1 MADLSF
7 NNLTSA
13 EKEELALC
21 GITTAEQ
28 LQRCSAET
36 LWHDLEHLK
45 EFFPNR
51 VPVLTEKR
59 VQEICSD
66 NVEEEEETSP
76 ISDFRL
82 QPTDHLPVTQFK
94 RKRNLRAE
102 LEGGRK
108 NPSAHEK
115 LNRMHGLSKH
125 FHAIHCSHPWRVYL
139 GAFATLL
146 LLIPF
151 FALLT
156 IPAMLLTGDLNSGKP
171 IYFAAAFMV
180 LVLPWLLIA
189 RNAQCSVCHIPLY
202 RFGDYPH
209 NREAHHLP
217 ILGYTITMALHII
230 FLFWFR
236 CPACGTP
243 MKLFSRSR
251 SHHHHH

>member
-1 MADLSF
+1 MVDISF
-7 NNLTSA
+7 NNLTTA

-21 GITTAEQ
+21 GITNAEQ
-28 LQRCSAET
+28 LHRCSAET
-36 LWHDLEHLK
+36 LWQDLEQLK

-51 VPVLTEKR
+51 IPVLTKAR
-59 VQEICSD
+59 VQSICADSI
-66 NVEEEEETSP
+66 EEEEAESP

-102 LEGGRK
+102 LEREK
-108 NPSAHEK
+108 KAPSHHEK
-115 LNRMHGLSKH
+115 LNRAHGLSKH
-125 FHAIHCSHPWRVYL
+125 FHAIHCSHPWRVYI
-139 GAFATLL
+139 GAIATLL

-156 IPAMLLTGDLNSGKP
+156 IPAMLLTGDLTSGQP
-171 IYFAAAFMV
+171 IYYAAAFLV

-189 RNAQCSVCHIPLY
+189 RGAQCGVCHIPLY
-202 RFGDYPH
+202 RFGNYSH
-209 NREAHHLP
+209 NRDAHHLP
-217 ILGYTITMALHII
+217 LLGYTIPMALHII

-243 MKLFSRSR
+243 MKLFGHSR
-251 SHHHHH
+251 HHHH

>member
-1 MADLSF
+1 MADISF
-7 NNLTSA
+7 NDLTPA

-21 GITTAEQ
+21 GITTEEQ
-28 LQRCSAET
+28 LHRCSAET
-36 LWHDLEHLK
+36 LLQDLDNLK
-45 EFFPNR
+45 EFFPHR
-51 VPVLTEKR
+51 TLVLTEGR
-59 VQEICSD
+59 VQEICKES
-66 NVEEEEETSP
+66 NEEEEEAP
-76 ISDFRL
+76 ARISDFRL
-82 QPTDHLPVTQFK
+82 QPTDHLPATQFK

-102 LEGGRK
+102 LEKDRK
-108 NPSAHEK
+108 NPSDHER
-115 LNRMHGLSKH
+115 LNRSHGLSKH
-125 FHAIHCSHPWRVYL
+125 FHAIHCSHPWRVYI

-189 RNAQCSVCHIPLY
+189 RNAQCGVCHIPLY
-202 RFGDYPH
+202 RFGNYPH
-209 NREAHHLP
+209 NRDAHHLP
-217 ILGYTITMALHII
+217 LLGYTIPMALHIL

-243 MKLFSRSR
+243 MKLFGRA
-251 SHHHHH
+251 HHHHH